1 MLYIEDIDDNTFK
14 MYGDVVS
21 QEGKRILPKLG
32 VTAKAKEPA
41 YNETTGRIGIWDS
54 EKAIWLLAYKPVN
67 EIDLGGTVH
76 ATADAFV
83 VAFNIMVAI
92 P

>member
-21 QEGKRILPKLG
+21 QEGERILPKLG

-41 YNETTGRIGIWDS
+41 YNETTGRIGIWDG
-54 EKAIWLLAYKPVN
+54 EKDIWLLAYKTVE
-67 EIDLGGTVH
+67 EIDLDGTVYT
-76 ATADAFV
+76 TAEDFV
-83 VAFNIMVAI
+83 AAFNIMVAI

>member
-1 MLYIEDIDDNTFK
+1 MLYIKDIDENTFK

-21 QEGKRILPKLG
+21 QEGERILPKLG

-54 EKAIWLLAYKPVN
+54 EKGIWLLAYKPVD
-67 EIDLGGTVH
+67 EIDLDGTVY
-76 ATADAFV
+76 ATAQTFV